1 MRPDNSADAVF
12 HHGLHKTLQQQLVW
26 WISHSAAVCVHA
38 AYTNAALARCL
49 HSLLHLDGCPATASL
64 YTVAATI
71 NEEFKLELDINSASK
86 ERRRGALSL
95 SGTNGSRVDQEGS
108 SAFPK

>member
-1 MRPDNSADAVF
+1 MYTPRIPTQ
-12 HHGLHKTLQQQLVW
+12 H
-26 WISHSAAVCVHA
+26 SHDVYTVSSIWTAAQ
-38 AYTNAALARCL
+38 RQ
-49 HSLLHLDGCPATASL
+49 PAS
-64 YTVAATI
+64 TVAAAI